1 MKKFNA
7 RDVYHFIC
15 RQPGGSDP
23 KEIMDNFAMER
34 AAVVKIHN
42 LLDRL
47 GLIKLKVVP
56 SNCGRVLTRTEID
69 QLEKFTGE

>member
-1 MKKFNA
+1 MKFNA
-7 RDVYHFIC
+7 HDVYHFIC
-15 RQPGGSDP
+15 NQPGGADP
-23 KEIMDNFAMER
+23 KDVMDNFAMER

-42 LLDRL
+42 LLDNL

-56 SNCGRVLTRTEID
+56 SNWSRVLTKTEVE